1 MIALCQVSIY
11 TSICEQKKKTTKE
24 KSGNEFIIT
33 VIIATIFFK
42 QESHMHIFRTKK
54 SYRTTHDHSK

>member
-1 MIALCQVSIY
+1 MRA
-11 TSICEQKKKTTKE
+11 KKKKNTKE

-54 SYRTTHDHSK
+54 VIGPHMIIHNSFLVIQFNY

>member
-1 MIALCQVSIY
+1 MPSVNIHFNMRAKK
-11 TSICEQKKKTTKE
+11 KKKTTKE

-54 SYRTTHDHSK
+54 SYRTTHDHS